1 MYSTYFE
8 ELADKTDEEI
18 QDYYYENDLTDGLPI
33 FIPNNENVNSF
44 ILANGYSPETEIGII
59 DPKRG
64 VATINNIAVNAVM
77 AGCKPEYFPVIISI
91 VKAICKPIFNLHSIQ
106 CTTNPATPLTIINGP
121 IISKIKANFGRNLLG
136 PGNRANATI
145 GRAIRLILK
154 NIGGAIDGIDMATHG
169 SPAKYSLCFAED
181 ENAID
186 WPSLHE
192 DLGYE
197 KSQSVVSLFGIESVI
212 NSTAVWWDAN
222 SLIKMLSKTLRSTA
236 TSQFFSRGSLVLLM
250 SPAHAGV
257 FLKKGYSKQ
266 EFREHLWELSKVPIT
281 DFPESGNIPQ
291 GDWTVIKDKVLI
303 CEKPDDLNIVIG
315 GGNEGN
321 ASHSVFFSGF
331 CLSKRSSEIIN

>member
-64 VATINNIAVNAVM
+64 VATINNIAVNTVM

-154 NIGGAIDGIDMATHG
+154 
-169 SPAKYSLCFAED
+169 KYR
-181 ENAID
+181 
-186 WPSLHE
+186 
-192 DLGYE
+192 
-197 KSQSVVSLFGIESVI
+197 
-212 NSTAVWWDAN
+212 
-222 SLIKMLSKTLRSTA
+222 RS
-236 TSQFFSRGSLVLLM
+236 
-250 SPAHAGV
+250 
-257 FLKKGYSKQ
+257 
-266 EFREHLWELSKVPIT
+266 
-281 DFPESGNIPQ
+281 N
-291 GDWTVIKDKVLI
+291 
-303 CEKPDDLNIVIG
+303 
-315 GGNEGN
+315 
-321 ASHSVFFSGF
+321 
-331 CLSKRSSEIIN
+331 